1 LYKFARDHEE
11 QSMKAKERVPTVFI
25 VDDDEA
31 VRTSLALLLKSLGMA
46 AMAYASATE
55 FLANYDPLQP
65 GCAVFDV
72 RMPGMSGLALQNEL
86 NQRGTIIPVI
96 FITGHGDVPMAVEA
110 MQNGAFDFLQKPFG
124 DQDLLDRIQRAL
136 AIDSNHREQ
145 LKNKDQIRL
154 RVESLTPREKEIMTL
169 VTAGKPNKIMA
180 AELGVSQ
187 RTVEIHRSH
196 VMEKMGTSSL
206 AQLVRMTMLLDD

>member
-1 LYKFARDHEE
+1 
-11 QSMKAKERVPTVFI
+11 MKAKERVPTVFI

-31 VRTSLALLLKSLGMA
+31 VRQSLALLLKSLGIA
-46 AMAYASATE
+46 AVAYSSAAE
-55 FLANYDPLQP
+55 FLVSYDPQQP

-96 FITGHGDVPMAVEA
+96 FITGHGDIPMAVEA

-124 DQDLLDRIQRAL
+124 DQDLLARIHRAL
-136 AIDSNHREQ
+136 AVDSSHREQ
-145 LKNKDQIRL
+145 LERKDQIRL
-154 RVESLTPREKEIMTL
+154 RMESLTPREREVMTL

-187 RTVEIHRSH
+187 RTVEIHRAH
-196 VMEKMGTSSL
+196 VMEKMATSSL
-206 AQLVRMTMLLDD
+206 AQLVRMTMVLDG